1 MQAWGKSRGK
11 TTRIL
16 VTITYSTHIQ
26 HQRYLQAFGRLIY
39 RLVAIG
45 WRSTSASCIRRCS
58 SDECSTESSSSRP
71 PPYSNQT
78 VSQSVKPLQVQSTL
92 YVGAVC
98 DRHQIPCCFAS
109 GFPSY
114 HAMQLPPAISK
125 RCALQAWGK
134 SRGKTTRTLVTIT
147 YSTHLQHQR
156 YLEAFGRLT
165 YRLIAIGW
173 RSTSASCIRYCIR
186 HWCSTECR

>member
-1 MQAWGKSRGK
+1 MYVGAVCDRLQIPCCFASGFTSYHAMQLPPAISKRCALQGWGKSRGK
-11 TTRIL
+11 TTRTL

-26 HQRYLQAFGRLIY
+26 HQRYLEAFGRLTY
-39 RLVAIG
+39 RLIAIG

-125 RCALQAWGK
+125 RCSLQACVSG
-134 SRGKTTRTLVTIT
+134 
-147 YSTHLQHQR
+147 
-156 YLEAFGRLT
+156 
-165 YRLIAIGW
+165 
-173 RSTSASCIRYCIR
+173 
-186 HWCSTECR
+186 

>member
-1 MQAWGKSRGK
+1 MQLPPAIGKRCALQAWGKSRGK
-11 TTRIL
+11 TTRTL

-26 HQRYLQAFGRLIY
+26 HQRYLEAFGRLTY
-39 RLVAIG
+39 RLIAIG
-45 WRSTSASCIRRCS
+45 CRSTSASCIRRCS
-58 SDECSTESSSSRP
+58 SDECSTESSRSRP
-71 PPYSNQT
+71 PPYSNQA

-114 HAMQLPPAISK
+114 HAMQLPPAIGK

-134 SRGKTTRTLVTIT
+134 SRGKTTRILVTIAN
-147 YSTHLQHQR
+147 STHIQR
-156 YLEAFGRLT
+156 RLYLKGFD
-165 YRLIAIGW
+165 
-173 RSTSASCIRYCIR
+173 
-186 HWCSTECR
+186 